1 MTMKAI
7 KYLMLGALMIG
18 FSTQSM
24 AQDDKATIEAAKSLI
39 KSKPAD
45 LDKQMKD
52 FYKKNKKNPVV
63 LTGVSRAYYDAK
75 DTANARVFANY
86 AIEASAKNRAQAA
99 GAYIVLGDIAAL
111 ANDGG
116 AAAQNYNQA
125 TYADP
130 KNPDG
135 YYKYAL
141 VYRKVS
147 PQGAV
152 DKLQELKK
160 QVPDY
165 PVEAISGHIYYI
177 SNEFTRAADKYKEA
191 GLNKLED
198 SYITEY
204 AMSLYFTGK
213 NQEAYDVA
221 KFGASKSPRNAGYNR
236 LAFFNATEL
245 KQYDEA
251 LQYADALFNK
261 SDSAKFSYMDYTYY
275 GNALNG
281 LKRSDEAIEAYK
293 KALEMEFDNTDKKAG
308 VIKQLAEA
316 YKDKD
321 DHDNAIKHHIE
332 YMNTVSKSGANDI
345 AGLAQLYINK
355 AASLTNPAEQREC
368 FEKALAEY
376 AKIDTDPEFAAFMS
390 ARVANYMD
398 PELKEGLAKPY
409 YEKLVSLITAKSEKE
424 ASDAPRLKQSYWYLA
439 SYYMMNDNDAQ
450 AKEYWQKLLEIDPE
464 NENAKKALSL

>member
-1 MTMKAI
+1 MKPI
-7 KYLMLGALMIG
+7 KYFMFGALMIG
-18 FSTQSM
+18 FSTQSV
-24 AQDDKATIEAAKSLI
+24 AQEDNKTIIEAAKSI
-39 KSKPAD
+39 INSKPAD

-52 FYKKNKKNPVV
+52 VYKQNKKNPEV
-63 LTGVSRAYYDAK
+63 LTGIARAFFEAK
-75 DTANARVFANY
+75 DTANAHVFADY
-86 AIEASAKNRAQAA
+86 AIAASKKDRAQSAP
-99 GAYIVLGDIAAL
+99 AYIILGDIAAL

-116 AAAQNYNQA
+116 NAAQWYNQA
-125 TYADP
+125 IYADP

-152 DKLQELKK
+152 EKLQELK
-160 QVPDY
+160 QHVPDY
-165 PVEAISGHIYYI
+165 PVEAISGHIYYN
-177 SNEFTRAADKYKEA
+177 SNEFARAAENFKTA
-191 GLNKLED
+191 GLSKLD
-198 SYITEY
+198 DNYITEY
-204 AMSLYFTGK
+204 ALSLYFTGK
-213 NQEAYDVA
+213 NQEALDVA
-221 KFGASKSPRNAGYNR
+221 KFGVSKSPRNAGFNR
-236 LAFFNATEL
+236 LAFFNSTEL

-281 LKRSDEAIEAYK
+281 LKRSDEAIAAYE
-293 KALEMEFDNTDKKAG
+293 KALEMEFDNNDKKAG

-316 YKDKD
+316 YKQKEDF
-321 DHDNAIKHHIE
+321 DNAIKYHQE

-345 AGLAQLYINK
+345 AGLAQLYVSK
-355 AASLTNPAEQREC
+355 AASVPAAEQREY

-398 PELKEGLAKPY
+398 PELKEGLAKPF
-409 YEKLVSLITAKSEKE
+409 YETLVSLITAKSEKE
-424 ASDAPRLKQSYWYLA
+424 NSDTPRLKQCYWYLA
-439 SYYMMNDNDAQ
+439 SYYMMNNDDAK